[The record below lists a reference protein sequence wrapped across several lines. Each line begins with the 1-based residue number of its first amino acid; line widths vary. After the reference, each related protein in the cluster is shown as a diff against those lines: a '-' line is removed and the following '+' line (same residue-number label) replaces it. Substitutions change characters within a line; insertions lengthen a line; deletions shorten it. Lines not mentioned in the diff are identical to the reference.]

1 VLSTLMERHLIKI
14 VGRKNVIGRPFLY
27 GSTKEFL
34 IRFGLRDLNDLPKV
48 EDMAAALGFD
58 APAILRERSVS
69 EEMLP
74 LEEPHEGVE
83 GGEGGEQ
90 RREEPEEQNS

>member
-1 VLSTLMERHLIKI
+1 
-14 VGRKNVIGRPFLY
+14 VIGRPFLY
-27 GSTKEFL
+27 GTTKEFL

-74 LEEPHEGVE
+74 LDEPPETPEGQDPHEG
-83 GGEGGEQ
+83 Q
-90 RREEPEEQNS
+90 TSEEERGS

>member
-1 VLSTLMERHLIKI
+1 
-14 VGRKNVIGRPFLY
+14 
-27 GSTKEFL
+27 
-34 IRFGLRDLNDLPKV
+34 
-48 EDMAAALGFD
+48 MAAALGFD

-83 GGEGGEQ
+83 GGEE
-90 RREEPEEQNS
+90 RREEPEGQNS